1 MNTDTPTPETNA
13 LIATDQ
19 HHLEDDQF
27 MPAST
32 YWRMC
37 DLARK
42 LERERDQWQMNAL
55 LKLAVKQL
63 ACMWCGELVHAPTG
77 YEPGTPLNEEQRAQ
91 AHQQHVATCPA
102 HPIRDVERERDEYKA
117 ALQSADNHNHE
128 IATKLEIVTEQR
140 DRLAG
145 ALRMYGLGYTE
156 DDLNQLATTD
166 SQMGEITPDQ
176 AQREIKRR
184 EAIQSLT
191 QPTP

>member
-1 MNTDTPTPETNA
+1 MTEKITMPKNVQSFVDKYGGIGSKEQNSAFWKEFRKAANA
-13 LIATDQ
+13 YANVQAKRICDLEHALAEERKHRNKIEDKLRVDLRGHPDSELLGDAGLIAATTRCVD
-19 HHLEDDQF
+19 
-27 MPAST
+27 
-32 YWRMC
+32 
-37 DLARK
+37 
-42 LERERDQWQMNAL
+42 AL
-55 LKLAVKQL
+55 DTV
-63 ACMWCGELVHAPTG
+63 T
-77 YEPGTPLNEEQRAQ
+77 EQQ
-91 AHQQHVATCPA
+91 
-102 HPIRDVERERDEYKA
+102 DEYKA

-140 DRLAG
+140 DRLAE

-191 QPTP
+191 QPIKL